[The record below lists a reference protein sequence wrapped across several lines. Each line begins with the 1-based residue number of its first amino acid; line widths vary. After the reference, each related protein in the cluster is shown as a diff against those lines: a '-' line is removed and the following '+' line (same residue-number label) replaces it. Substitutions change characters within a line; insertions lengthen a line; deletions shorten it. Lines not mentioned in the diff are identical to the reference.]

1 MLVTINGKKSDVIP
15 DSNIQDVIRTKN
27 LEMTAII
34 IDLNG
39 NIIAP
44 EHWSDTF
51 LHKDDDLEM
60 IQIIGGG

>member
-1 MLVTINGKKSDVIP
+1 
-15 DSNIQDVIRTKN
+15 
-27 LEMTAII
+27 MTAII

-51 LHKDDDLEM
+51 LHKDDDLEI